1 MFPELSETDVMSK
14 IKLGGVPDY
23 LIRICQK
30 DIIEQP
36 SIEGQIVGKEAVKLI
51 SRQSRTE
58 KRNELG
64 DLQVQL
70 LDRLGMG
77 SLDRLEGLRVCHQW
91 LEPATKL
98 GMSHLCLKSRSSGFE
113 TSLVASAMIGHLFGR
128 ALGVG
133 RGRVDFNRGVL
144 ALVTN
149 FSVGF
154 DFRNGL
160 LRRVLRV
167 IVP

>member
-98 GMSHLCLKSRSSGFE
+98 GMSHLCLKSI
-113 TSLVASAMIGHLFGR
+113 LQ
-128 ALGVG
+128 
-133 RGRVDFNRGVL
+133 
-144 ALVTN
+144 
-149 FSVGF
+149 
-154 DFRNGL
+154 GL
-160 LRRVLRV
+160 LIPGEDHMFQPVEDGKLPPDN
-167 IVP
+167 IVVSRSL